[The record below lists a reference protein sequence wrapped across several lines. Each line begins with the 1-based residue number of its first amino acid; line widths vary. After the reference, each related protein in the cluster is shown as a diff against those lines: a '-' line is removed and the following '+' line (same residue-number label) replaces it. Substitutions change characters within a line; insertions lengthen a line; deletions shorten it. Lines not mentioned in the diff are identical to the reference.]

1 MKQMFA
7 CGHKG
12 KGKYCHTCA
21 ASTRRSAEQLRA
33 YTEERAAKRAMSFA
47 DPIDL
52 TIVRHLGSVQ
62 RQARDLLARV
72 SNGVH
77 PLSLDGKIL
86 KSSAGK
92 LLSVPVGRSYRLLFE
107 TRSLTPIRLI
117 SHEDYNA
124 VASKRAAA

>member
-1 MKQMFA
+1 VRRFDK
-7 CGHKG
+7 
-12 KGKYCHTCA
+12 
-21 ASTRRSAEQLRA
+21 RSAEQLRA
-33 YTEERAAKRAMSFA
+33 YTEERAAKRAMSSA

-52 TIVRHLGSVQ
+52 TIVRHLSSVQ
-62 RQARDLLARV
+62 RQARDLHARV
-72 SNGVH
+72 SSGVH

-107 TRSLTPIRLI
+107 ARSLTPIRLI